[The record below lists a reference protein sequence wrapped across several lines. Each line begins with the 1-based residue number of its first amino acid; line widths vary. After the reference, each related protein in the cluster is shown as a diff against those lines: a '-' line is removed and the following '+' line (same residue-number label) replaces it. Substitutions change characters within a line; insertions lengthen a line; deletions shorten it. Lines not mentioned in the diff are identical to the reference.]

1 MKLIN
6 NLKINSLI
14 KLSILFSII
23 IFFSINI
30 IVNNSLSSSK
40 IDFTENK
47 LYSLSDGTRS
57 LLQNL
62 KEPIHMRLF
71 ISSNLVKEVPQLST
85 YANRVEAIL
94 KSYSSL
100 SNGRVTLEI
109 IDPKPFSD
117 AEDRAVGMGIKSFS
131 ATQMSDPLYF
141 GLAATNST
149 TGQKNISIFTPER
162 ETFLE
167 YDLSSLI
174 SELGQTNKPVVSI
187 LDNLGLR
194 ADARIGKP
202 EQQILK
208 QMKELFQ
215 VEMVNENKNELDKN
229 TKVLMIIHP
238 KYLSDETLYMIDQ
251 WILKGGA
258 TLIFLDP
265 YAETEIGKQ
274 QGMPPMNPRS
284 NVKKLLDTWGIKF
297 DDKKAVLD
305 SEYGFRISRNINGRD
320 IQVTNY
326 PWLNIRGKGLSESE
340 AALSK
345 LSTIVMT
352 TAGSFKS
359 TNDKINLEPIILSS
373 AKSGLGDAKKAAD
386 PKGDPRDLLANIKI
400 TKEKQILAGWIKA
413 ELQSSFDDKTIN
425 KDKKQNQLLKS
436 NNKSNILLVG
446 DADMLMDRNWL
457 TQRGA
462 FANNGDFVLN
472 IVEKMIGGGALSDL
486 RGKGTSFRPFE
497 KILALEKVAEEK
509 FLVQEQMLAKKLKS
523 MEEKIR
529 NLTQENEN
537 KDDILSPETMTAIE
551 GFQSEMMST
560 RSQLRSVKFDLR
572 RDVDSLRQWI
582 ISINVAIL
590 PILFAGLAL
599 VISLRR
605 KRKVV

>member
-117 AEDRAVGMGIKSFS
+117 AEDRAVGMGINSFN
-131 ATQMSDPLYF
+131 ATEMSDPLYF

-149 TGQKNISIFTPER
+149 TGQKNIAIFSPER

-174 SELGQTNKPVVSI
+174 SELGQTNKPIISI
-187 LDNLGLR
+187 LDNLGLQ
-194 ADARIGKP
+194 ADSRIGKP

-215 VEMVNENKNELDKN
+215 VEMVNENISELPKN

-238 KYLSDETLYMIDQ
+238 KFLSDDNLNMIDQ
-251 WILKGGA
+251 WILNGGP

-265 YAETEIGKQ
+265 YAETEISKQ

-284 NVKKLLDTWGIKF
+284 NIKKLLDTWGIKF

-320 IQVTNY
+320 LQVTNY
-326 PWLNIRGKGLSESE
+326 PWLNIRGDGLNQSE

-359 TNDKINLEPIILSS
+359 TANGVIIDPIITSS
-373 AKSGLGDAKKAAD
+373 SKSGLGDAGKAGD
-386 PKGDPRDLLANIKI
+386 PKGDPRDLLSNIKI
-400 TKEKQILAGWIKA
+400 TEEKQILAGWIKA
-413 ELQSSFDDKTIN
+413 NLKSSFIN
-425 KDKKQNQLLKS
+425 DSEEKNENKKLSKS
-436 NNKSNILLVG
+436 KNKSNILLVG

-472 IVEKMIGGGALSDL
+472 IIEKMIGGVALSDL

-497 KILALEKVAEEK
+497 KIIELEKVAEEK
-509 FLVQEQMLAKKLKS
+509 FLIQEQMLAKKLKS
-523 MEEKIR
+523 MEDKIR
-529 NLTQENEN
+529 NLTLES
-537 KDDILSPETMTAIE
+537 DDKNDVLSPETITAIE
-551 GFQSEMMST
+551 GFRSEMMST
-560 RSQLRSVKFDLR
+560 RSELRGVKFDLR
-572 RDVDSLRQWI
+572 RDVESLKKWL

-590 PILFAGLAL
+590 PILFAGFAL
-599 VISLRR
+599 IISLRR
-605 KRKVV
+605 KRKAV